1 MDKHD
6 ALAALAALAHEN
18 RLDIFRLLIE
28 AGAEGRAAGEIGAAL
43 GLPPATLSFHLNQLR
58 QAGLVDVH
66 RAGRSLIYVASF
78 ASMAALIAYLTE
90 NCCGGR
96 ESCGLDPSFT
106 PPLAPT
112 DVVGT
117 KGGASRRAALP
128 VSKTR
133 LAPRR

>member
-106 PPLAPT
+106 TPLAPT
-112 DVVGT
+112 DEVET
-117 KGGASRRAALP
+117 KGGASRRATLP